1 VIFTNFVR
9 QNCLVLWTSNHISD
23 VQDML
28 HSSILPHEDLWRRC
42 VLTLF
47 WNHQC
52 ILNDRFKSSFLKS
65 LKIVA
70 VDELHYYSG
79 LLGT

>member
-1 VIFTNFVR
+1 MCKLLRAPVPLICNTP
-9 QNCLVLWTSNHISD
+9 D
-23 VQDML
+23 AQDML

-42 VLTLF
+42 VPFLL
-47 WNHQC
+47 
-52 ILNDRFKSSFLKS
+52 LESSVAVIAVIGSTFRFLKS

-79 LLGT
+79 LLGR